1 MFKYYN
7 NYLVEPES
15 KGFLSKFAKKDGM
28 GKIVI
33 EYCNGAQKIVKA
45 LGTTADSYSNALKF
59 LQDFIYKKQPYAI
72 IDDSMSSING
82 EQKEI
87 TSEKKYNID
96 NNGYSYR
103 KSKTEPGIY
112 VHYFKLTNEY
122 KDCKTGGRKRRTR
135 KTRSKRNKKSRKTRR
150 NRK

>member
-7 NYLVEPES
+7 NYLVEPQS
-15 KGFLSKFAKKDGM
+15 KGFFSRFAKKDGM

-33 EYCNGAQKIVKA
+33 EYCNGAKKIVKA
-45 LGTTADSYSNALKF
+45 LGTTADKYSNALIF
-59 LQDFIYKKQPYAI
+59 LQDFLYKKHPYAI
-72 IDDSMSSING
+72 IDDSVDPN
-82 EQKEI
+82 KEI
-87 TSEKKYNID
+87 TSETKYNID

-103 KSKTEPGIY
+103 KSISEPGIY

-122 KDCKTGGRKRRTR
+122 KDCITGGHKRRTR